1 LPLAQA
7 PDAALFLENRG
18 AAMIARTPTSPS
30 AHAAL
35 PRTLAA
41 GLIALVLQGGTGV
54 AAGQGPDGPGPG
66 ASLELSSYA
75 ARATPAQRLTLDVS
89 TGDAEVYHLLVT
101 YPPGFRFRGVQT
113 GAVIGAYELDLNADG
128 SAERVAA
135 LRALGSNVAFAD
147 VIADGTFTPA
157 LEPGVSWNNGTV
169 EVRLPFGGDARADTI
184 TAPFNVRVTLVLAE
198 GLVTNPAIG
207 GTYPVAAR
215 ITDVDPDTDGTDDG
229 HGQSP
234 AVRTAVLPLAIDG
247 PLVVPFARLVAEKFH
262 LTPRSRGDGDFL
274 LLGRF
279 VLGRGSNGLD
289 LRREDLSLVV
299 GGFRQ
304 TVPGRSFR
312 KIGPLYLYLAR
323 GPGIATLIVAPDGT
337 FLVEARDL
345 LWNAEWERD
354 PRGLELALRIGSDE
368 GTARIDLRRHHGP
381 F

>member
-1 LPLAQA
+1 
-7 PDAALFLENRG
+7 
-18 AAMIARTPTSPS
+18 MIARTSSSPS
-30 AHAAL
+30 APAAL
-35 PRTLAA
+35 ARILGA
-41 GLIALVLQGGTGV
+41 GLIAFGLQGGTAV
-54 AAGQGPDGPGPG
+54 AAGEGPDGPGPG

-75 ARATPAQRLTLDVS
+75 VRATPAQRLTLDVS
-89 TGDAEVYHLLVT
+89 TGDPEVYHLLVT
-101 YPPGFRFRGVQT
+101 YPPGFRFRGMQT

-135 LRALGSNVAFAD
+135 LRALGSTLAFAD

-157 LEPGVSWNNGTV
+157 LEPGVTWTNGTV
-169 EVRLPFGGDARADTI
+169 DIRLPFGGDARADTI

-198 GLVTNPAIG
+198 GPVTNPAIG
-207 GTYPVAAR
+207 GSYSVAAR
-215 ITDVDPDTDGTDDG
+215 IVGVDPDTDGADDG
-229 HGQSP
+229 QGQSP
-234 AVRTAVLPLAIDG
+234 PVQTVALPVAIDG
-247 PLVVPFARLVAEKFH
+247 PPLVPFARLVAEKFH

-304 TVPGRSFR
+304 TIPGRSFR

-323 GPGIATLIVAPDGT
+323 GPGVATLIVAPDGT

-345 LWNAEWERD
+345 LWNADWERD

-368 GTARIDLRRHHGP
+368 GTARIDLHRHHGP